1 MSSLSSN
8 SDGRLK
14 DFITQVVSKPEE
26 RAQWF
31 VGDKCVVDLGV
42 YTKNRCFRTLS
53 SSKLGKDCPFVFM
66 RLEDTSFI
74 ADPHDTRNFVSMVV
88 SCPSARLCDIQE
100 PKLVTDPA
108 AAPGPFRRPLQP
120 LNGNRVLP
128 AAGAAVSNRPLPFPV
143 SIIQDILADFGDTHT
158 RITSCTYVPDVTT
171 GTYWAQLYLSLL
183 LFLLYY

>member
-1 MSSLSSN
+1 MFFIIVYYSLSSPSCN
-8 SDGRLK
+8 SDGCLK

-53 SSKLGKDCPFVFM
+53 SSKLGKDCPFVFL
-66 RLEDTSFI
+66 RLEDSSFMS
-74 ADPHDTRNFVSMVV
+74 DPNDTRNFVSMVV
-88 SCPSARLCDIQE
+88 SCPNARLCDIQE
-100 PKLVTDPA
+100 PKQSTDPS
-108 AAPGPFRRPLQP
+108 AAPAPFRRPLQP
-120 LNGNRVLP
+120 INGNRVLP

-143 SIIQDILADFGDTHT
+143 SVIQDILADFGDTHT

-171 GTYWAQLYLSLL
+171 GA
-183 LFLLYY
+183 